1 MNEKRAGVFR
11 RQAEAAPARHP
22 IGKNNGLNR
31 HTMSL
36 VQECDFLKNDNFF
49 LASPC
54 IS

>member
-1 MNEKRAGVFR
+1 MKKGAGAFR
-11 RQAEAAPARHP
+11 RHAEDAPARHP

-36 VQECDFLKNDNFF
+36 VQECEFLKNDNFF
-49 LASPC
+49 LVSPC